1 MKPQLLRVSLTSE
14 DSFSVRRDVVLYFYD
29 RWHYHPEIELLHIEQ
44 GSGTQFVGDNIQNF
58 QAGDVFLIGP
68 NLPHYW
74 RCDNAYFEN
83 RNDLVAQA
91 TVVHFLE
98 NFWGDS
104 FLQLPENRP
113 IARFLEKAR
122 QGIRFFGELR
132 EGVKSLMHDMLN
144 QSGTIQSGTV
154 QSGTIQSGTI
164 QSGTVQSRTNKVIT
178 LMRILALM
186 AQSDEWETL
195 SSTEYPAQY
204 DEADTDRINQI
215 YAYALANFQR
225 KISLEE
231 IAAVANMSPN
241 SFCRYFKSRSR
252 KSFSQFVLEL
262 RVHHACKMLI
272 DGQLPVSQ
280 VCFDSGFNQF
290 STFNKYFRE
299 ITGKSPGQY
308 RKEFKQG

>member
-14 DSFSVRRDVVLYFYD
+14 NSFIVRRDVVLYFYD

-83 RNDLVAQA
+83 RKDLVAQA

-98 NFWGDS
+98 NFWGDA

-113 IARFLEKAR
+113 VARFLGKAR
-122 QGIRFFGELR
+122 QGIRFHGKLR
-132 EGVKSLMHDMLN
+132 EGVKTLMHDML
-144 QSGTIQSGTV
+144 GLTGPE
-154 QSGTIQSGTI
+154 
-164 QSGTVQSRTNKVIT
+164 RVIT

-195 SSTEYPAQY
+195 SASEYPAQF

-225 KISLEE
+225 KISLDE

-252 KSFSQFVLEL
+252 KSFSQFMLEL

-280 VCFDSGFNQF
+280 VCYDSGFNQF

-299 ITGKSPGQY
+299 ITGKSPIQY
-308 RKEFKQG
+308 RKEFKHP

>member
-1 MKPQLLRVSLTSE
+1 MKPQLLRVSLTSG

-144 QSGTIQSGTV
+144 QSGTV
-154 QSGTIQSGTI
+154 QSG
-164 QSGTVQSRTNKVIT
+164 TNKVIT

-308 RKEFKQG
+308 RKEFKKG

>member
-1 MKPQLLRVSLTSE
+1 MKPQLLRVSLTSG

-144 QSGTIQSGTV
+144 QSGTIQSGT
-154 QSGTIQSGTI
+154 IQSG
-164 QSGTVQSRTNKVIT
+164 TNKVIT